1 MKEVL
6 ALWRMELSRVDEQLG
21 DKETDSE
28 FSSSP
33 MFSEEISDFPKKGHG
48 AEAIGAITE
57 LLMATGRTPAFQAA
71 VEAWLNMYR
80 EEGLLCCE
88 RWIPETQKANKF
100 RSTSTSFRKF
110 VRTLSQ
116 SFGGQKL
123 QWHAVTQE
131 LTWRRQK
138 SEHILFPY
146 YFATHVYKVDAL
158 CTRSLG
164 IVHSSCTSWTQAFG
178 RSTATCRK
186 LLFHQT
192 LTYHGLRYLEL
203 YFLFR

>member
-88 RWIPETQKANKF
+88 RWIPETQKSEQIPKHIHKF
-100 RSTSTSFRKF
+100 SEICENFESEFWRSKTAVACSYTRAHLKKTEEWAH
-110 VRTLSQ
+110 TLS
-116 SFGGQKL
+116 
-123 QWHAVTQE
+123 
-131 LTWRRQK
+131 
-138 SEHILFPY
+138 IL
-146 YFATHVYKVDAL
+146 L
-158 CTRSLG
+158 C
-164 IVHSSCTSWTQAFG
+164 H
-178 RSTATCRK
+178 TC
-186 LLFHQT
+186 L
-192 LTYHGLRYLEL
+192 
-203 YFLFR
+203 